1 MQVQPPITS
10 PAFHHKPFVWL
21 RNKLLA
27 GIALALPL
35 VVTAWILW
43 SVYDLL
49 QGLSEFILGHF
60 ARTTNDFTGGTTINT
75 ESAGFKNFVSF
86 VGFLIPLLAFVFLG
100 VMATNVIGVRVVA
113 AFDQLLLRIPV
124 VSFLYKSLK
133 QVIDAFKGLGGKQ
146 NFKRAVYVDYPAA
159 GARMLGFATGQFYD
173 AEQEKTMVS
182 VFIPGALSPM
192 TGLLLVIEED
202 KVTDAPISIEDA
214 MKLIFSGGLVV
225 PANRAPVGTRHETP
239 RTEPAPEEVTFTDP
253 VALHLSRDLP
263 PNLPRAEDFDFG
275 DPDILASSADIR
287 ESLLVT
293 AGRKARNWG
302 LLRPW
307 SRRN

>member
-1 MQVQPPITS
+1 MQTHPSSASQT

-27 GIALALPL
+27 GVALALPL
-35 VVTAWILW
+35 VVTAWILV
-43 SVYDLL
+43 SVYSMLK
-49 QGLSEFILGHF
+49 GLSGFALGHI
-60 ARTTNDFTGGTTINT
+60 AWWMNDFTGEMAIDI
-75 ESAGFKNFVSF
+75 ESAGYQRFVSF
-86 VGFLIPLLAFVFLG
+86 VGFLIPLIAFVLLG
-100 VMATNVIGVRVVA
+100 IMATNVIGVRVVA

-146 NFKRAVYVDYPAA
+146 NFKRAVYVDYPSV

-173 AEQEKTMVS
+173 AVQEKTLVS

-225 PANRAPVGTRHETP
+225 PGERKHV
-239 RTEPAPEEVTFTDP
+239 RTADNPAQEPELAGELTEI
-253 VALHLSRDLP
+253 HLTKDIP

-275 DPDILASSADIR
+275 DPDILASSADIGG
-287 ESLLVT
+287 SLLSS
-293 AGRKARNWG
+293 AGRRARVLG
-302 LLRPW
+302 MPMPW
-307 SRRN
+307 RRRG

>member
-1 MQVQPPITS
+1 MQVQPVSTS

-35 VVTAWILW
+35 VITAWILW
-43 SVYDLL
+43 SVYSMLK
-49 QGLSEFILGHF
+49 GLSDFALGHI
-60 ARTTNDFTGGTTINT
+60 AWWVNDYSGETAIDIESTGY
-75 ESAGFKNFVSF
+75 KQFVSF

-100 VMATNVIGVRVVA
+100 VMATNVIGVRVVT
-113 AFDQLLLRIPV
+113 AFDQLLLRVPV

-146 NFKRAVYVDYPAA
+146 NFKRAVYVDYPSA
-159 GARMLGFATGQFYD
+159 GAKMLGFATGQFYD
-173 AEQEKTMVS
+173 TEAEKTMVS

-225 PANRAPVGTRHETP
+225 PGTRRVSRPAEETSP
-239 RTEPAPEEVTFTDP
+239 VPAAELTEI
-253 VALHLSRDLP
+253 HLTKDLP

-275 DPDILASSADIR
+275 DPDILASSSELGDT
-287 ESLLVT
+287 LLTT
-293 AGRKARNWG
+293 ATRKARNWG
-302 LLRPW
+302 LMLPW
-307 SRRN
+307 RRRS

>member
-1 MQVQPPITS
+1 MQKPQSSASIS
-10 PAFHHKPFVWL
+10 PAFTHKPFVWL

-35 VVTAWILW
+35 VITAWILW
-43 SVYDLL
+43 SVYSLL
-49 QGLSEFILGHF
+49 KGLSGF
-60 ARTTNDFTGGTTINT
+60 ALVHLAWWVNDFTGQMMIDI
-75 ESAGFKNFVSF
+75 ESEGYKRFVSF

-100 VMATNVIGVRVVA
+100 VMATNVIGRRVVT
-113 AFDQLLLRIPV
+113 AFDELLLRVPV

-173 AEQEKTMVS
+173 TVAEKTMVS

-192 TGLLLVIEED
+192 TGLLLVIDED

-225 PANRAPVGTRHETP
+225 PSRTGPQNEINEPVESVVSVPQPTRATTN
-239 RTEPAPEEVTFTDP
+239 VT
-253 VALHLSRDLP
+253 
-263 PNLPRAEDFDFG
+263 PRAEDFDFG
-275 DPDILASSADIR
+275 DPEFLASMSEPEMA
-287 ESLLVT
+287 
-293 AGRKARNWG
+293 AGRGKGWSSF
-302 LLRPW
+302 LPW
-307 SRRN
+307 RRGR

>member
-1 MQVQPPITS
+1 MQIQNSSTT

-49 QGLSEFILGHF
+49 QGLSEFILGHV
-60 ARTTNDFTGGTTINT
+60 ARTANDFAGEVTIDV
-75 ESAGFKNFVSF
+75 ESRGFKNFVSF
-86 VGFLIPLLAFVFLG
+86 VGFLIPLLVFVFLG

-173 AEQEKTMVS
+173 SVQEKTMVS

-225 PANRAPVGTRHETP
+225 PGGQMVAATRREAPQTM
-239 RTEPAPEEVTFTDP
+239 PAREEVVFTDP

-287 ESLLVT
+287 ESLLAT
-293 AGRKARNWG
+293 AGRKARSWG
-302 LLRPW
+302 LLPW
-307 SRRN
+307 SRRS

>member
-1 MQVQPPITS
+1 MQIQNSSTT

-49 QGLSEFILGHF
+49 QGLSEFILGHV
-60 ARTTNDFTGGTTINT
+60 ARTANDFAGEVTIDV
-75 ESAGFKNFVSF
+75 ESRGFKNFVSF
-86 VGFLIPLLAFVFLG
+86 VGFLIPLLVFVFLG

-159 GARMLGFATGQFYD
+159 GARMLGFATGQFHD
-173 AEQEKTMVS
+173 SVQEKTMVS

-225 PANRAPVGTRHETP
+225 PGGQMAAGPRREAPQTN
-239 RTEPAPEEVTFTDP
+239 PAQEEVVFTDP

-287 ESLLVT
+287 ESLLAT
-293 AGRKARNWG
+293 AGRKARSWG
-302 LLRPW
+302 LLPW
-307 SRRN
+307 SRRS

>member
-1 MQVQPPITS
+1 MQVQPASTT

-35 VVTAWILW
+35 VITAWILW
-43 SVYDLL
+43 SVYSMLKGVSD
-49 QGLSEFILGHF
+49 FALGHL
-60 ARTTNDFTGGTTINT
+60 ASWVNDFFGEILIDVTSEGYRH
-75 ESAGFKNFVSF
+75 FVSF

-100 VMATNVIGVRVVA
+100 VMATNVIGRRVVTA
-113 AFDQLLLRIPV
+113 VDQLLLRIPL

-146 NFKRAVYVDYPAA
+146 NFKRAVYVDYPST

-173 AEQEKTMVS
+173 SQLEKTLVS

-202 KVTDAPISIEDA
+202 MVTDAPISIEDA

-225 PANRAPVGTRHETP
+225 PGARRAAKPG
-239 RTEPAPEEVTFTDP
+239 APEFAPEPVIADVT
-253 VALHLSRDLP
+253 ALHLSKDLP

-275 DPDILASSADIR
+275 DPDILASSSELGDTM
-287 ESLLVT
+287 LTT
-293 AGRKARNWG
+293 ASRRAKNWG
-302 LLRPW
+302 LMMPW
-307 SRRN
+307 RRRS